1 MAKLISV
8 TLVRWIVIYP
18 VDSVIQRLNNWGL
31 IDLSNFLCGMTH
43 QKHYPDLVTLL
54 SKYIQHNL
62 NKIKKGQQ
70 SGFF

>member
-31 IDLSNFLCGMTH
+31 IDLSNFPLWNDTSEAL
-43 QKHYPDLVTLL
+43 PR
-54 SKYIQHNL
+54 
-62 NKIKKGQQ
+62 
-70 SGFF
+70 SGHSLK